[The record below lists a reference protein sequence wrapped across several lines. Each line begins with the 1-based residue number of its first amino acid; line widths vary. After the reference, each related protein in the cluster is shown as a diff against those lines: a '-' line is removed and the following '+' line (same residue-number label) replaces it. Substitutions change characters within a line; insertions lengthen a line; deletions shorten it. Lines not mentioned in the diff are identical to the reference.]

1 MAKHSGLQR
10 IRDYVSR
17 DVRSF
22 SRAELESVTS
32 RQTLRTAVNN
42 GELVRVFA
50 GVFIANEHQDSFAAR
65 AHAVVRWAGPRA
77 ALGGESALFL
87 WGMIDTPP
95 PVIQIIV
102 PHSNGR
108 TTPSWVKMTRIT
120 YPIRTAEWQGLA
132 IITPEVALTQAYG
145 YMARHTRDTVLL
157 RAVALRLLYLPD
169 LVDALRTIPR
179 IRARQ
184 ALRQA
189 ADAAARG
196 SESFLEYQ
204 GVRFVFNCPELSHLI
219 QQHWMRV
226 GTRRY
231 RCDFYDAATRT
242 AVELDGAAFHSD
254 KDAHE
259 RDIRRDSDLASI
271 GVLTVRFGY
280 SDVMQRPD
288 WCRARLIEVLRHRK
302 STMG

>member
-1 MAKHSGLQR
+1 MAKHLGLQL
-10 IRDYVSR
+10 IREYVSR
-17 DVRSF
+17 DVRSY
-22 SRAELESVTS
+22 SRAELESLTS
-32 RQTLRTAVNN
+32 RQTLRTAVKR
-42 GELVRVFA
+42 GVLIRAFA
-50 GVFIANEHQDSFAAR
+50 GIFIAAEHQDSFAAR
-65 AHAVVRWAGPRA
+65 AHAVLRWAGPRA

-87 WGMIDTPP
+87 WGLLDQPP
-95 PVIQIIV
+95 LVIQVIV

-108 TTPSWVKMTRIT
+108 STPSWVKMTRIT
-120 YPIRTAEWQGLA
+120 YPVVTAEWHGLA
-132 IITPEVALTQAYG
+132 IVTAEVALTQSYG
-145 YMARHTRDTVLL
+145 FMAPRSRDTVLF

-169 LVDALRTIPR
+169 LANALRTIPR

-204 GVRFVFNCPELSHLI
+204 GVRFVFNCSELSHLN
-219 QQHWMRV
+219 QQHWLRV
-226 GTRRY
+226 GTKRY

-254 KDAHE
+254 KLAHE

-271 GVLTVRFGY
+271 GILTVRFGY
-280 SDVMQRPD
+280 SDVMQRPE
-288 WCRARLIEVLRHRK
+288 WCRARLIKVLLHRK
-302 STMG
+302 STTV